1 MSAIL
6 SPQRLSIWP
15 TVSLGDVCLVN
26 PGKPK
31 VDRLAKDAPVSF
43 VPMACVNEVSGS
55 IVAPEIREYAKVRG
69 SYTAFQEGDVLF
81 AKITPCMENGKAA
94 IARDL
99 VNGLGFGSSE
109 FHVLRPTDK
118 VLPEFIYQLIRQKS
132 FRAEARDNMTG
143 SVGQARVPT
152 EWLKNFEFELP
163 PVETQREIVGLVS
176 QLQEQMDSASDRLAT
191 IPALLKKFRQS
202 VLAAACS
209 GQLTADWRD
218 DHMADE
224 PAEHLLERIRQHRK
238 VKPLTSA
245 AEADED
251 IPRDWALTR
260 VGQVCAVATG
270 ATPLRT
276 RSAYFGG
283 DIPWITSSA
292 ANDGMVTRATQF
304 ITELAVKE
312 TNAKVFPPGTLIVAM
327 YGEGQTR
334 GRVAELGIATATNQ
348 ALAAL
353 LFDDVNENCRAF
365 VKLHFLKNYE
375 EMRNLAA
382 GGVQPNLSL
391 GLIRDSELLLP
402 PLDEQAEIVRR
413 VESLFALADSIE
425 SRLAEAITQVERTT
439 QAILAK
445 ALRGELTEA
454 R

>member
-6 SPQRLSIWP
+6 LPQRLSVWP

-26 PGKPK
+26 PGKPR
-31 VDRLAKDAPVSF
+31 VERLAKDAPVSF
-43 VPMACVNEVSGS
+43 VPMASVNEVSGS

-163 PVETQREIVGLVS
+163 PIETQREIVGLVS
-176 QLQEQMDSASDRLAT
+176 QLQKQMQSTSDRLAT

-209 GQLTADWRD
+209 GQLTADWRE

-292 ANDGMVTRATQF
+292 ANDGTVTRATQF

-391 GLIRDSELLLP
+391 GLIRDSKLLLP

-425 SRLAEAITQVERTT
+425 SRLAEATVQVERTT
-439 QAILAK
+439 QVILAK
-445 ALRGELTEA
+445 AFRGEL
-454 R
+454 